1 MHLGIDQSSVLTN
14 KLSGLMNGL
23 EAEYTG
29 TNQNHPSS
37 LVLNH
42 E

>member
-1 MHLGIDQSSVLTN
+1 MHWGIDQSNVLTN
-14 KLSGLMNGL
+14 KLSGLMNEL
-23 EAEYTG
+23 EAEYTK
-29 TNQNHPSS
+29 TNQNPASS